1 MSREKESRLVRAP
14 EDGRAV
20 PASPAIVGYI
30 DKIEGNKVSGW
41 AWDRNRPD
49 MAVDVD
55 IHIAGRPVTSVRADR
70 LRKDLQ
76 RSGTGNGYHAFEA
89 VLDAPVGEAERA
101 LVGAVARV
109 DGYTG
114 AIALANRAA
123 DPDATA
129 DTSTPAAPPPELQRW
144 LNDLAVVRAAF
155 EQTLKMAAEDIREAV
170 RGRNQTP
177 SAGAVVDVANPEA
190 IEELRT
196 RQDELSKQLAA
207 LEVFHTRF
215 DTVLRTM
222 ERPQAELERK
232 EDTGGGLRLAV
243 VVVAMLS
250 ALSLFVGIYSILH

>member
-1 MSREKESRLVRAP
+1 LAL
-14 EDGRAV
+14 D
-20 PASPAIVGYI
+20 I
-30 DKIEGNKVSGW
+30 
-41 AWDRNRPD
+41 
-49 MAVDVD
+49 D
-55 IHIAGRPVTSVRADR
+55 IHIAGKTVATVRADR
-70 LRKDLQ
+70 LRKDLA

-89 VLDAPVGEAERA
+89 VLDAPVADVDRA

-123 DPDATA
+123 DPNAAA
-129 DTSTPAAPPPELQRW
+129 DTSTPQAPPPELQRW

-155 EQTLKMAAEDIREAV
+155 EQTLKIAAEDIREAV
-170 RGRNQTP
+170 KSGAQPRSSN
-177 SAGAVVDVANPEA
+177 AVVDVASPEA

-196 RQDELSKQLAA
+196 RQDELSRQLAA

-222 ERPQAELERK
+222 ERPEPQADHK
-232 EDTGGGLRLAV
+232 EDSGKGLRLAV

-250 ALSLFVGIYSILH
+250 GLSLLVGIYSLFH